1 MKIPY
6 IDLKAQW
13 RVERKTLLPIIS
25 KTFSKGEFVLGKE
38 IEKFEK
44 NISKVCGTKY
54 AVALNSGTDA
64 LTLGLKLLGVKKG
77 DEVITPPN
85 SFISSTT
92 SIAHIGAKPVF
103 ADVFKD
109 QNIDPDQIEK
119 KITKKTKAIVVVH
132 MNGKACEMS
141 EILKICKKFKLKLIE
156 DCAHSLGSYY
166 KSKKNLGNYGLSGC
180 FSFYP
185 TKQITSGEGG
195 MIITNNKKF
204 YSIAKKLRA
213 FGIDNDPSKRLK
225 AGHYDVKLLGYNYRL
240 TEFQAGLAY
249 QQLKRYSKNLQIRR
263 KNAQLYSD
271 QFKNVKNLFIDKFD
285 KNNSY
290 FLCQIIL
297 KSKKIRDGLLD
308 LLKQKKIGHS
318 IHYAKPLPSLY
329 YYKKKYNIPLINYKN
344 SKFYSDRVI
353 SLPVYNL
360 LKEKEIKK
368 VCSIIKKFCEK
379 IN

>member
-119 KITKKTKAIVVVH
+119 KITKKTKAIMPVH
-132 MNGKACEMS
+132 LTGRICEMNRIT
-141 EILKICKKFKLKLIE
+141 EISKKYKIPIIE
-156 DCAHSLGSYY
+156 DAAQSIGSKYY
-166 KSKKNLGNYGLSGC
+166 NKPSGSFGEIGC
-180 FSFYP
+180 FSAHPLKNLNACGDAGFLVTNNIDFYKRAKILRNHGLENRNKVNHFGFISRMDVLQAAILNFRLKTLNSTIKKRRSNANFYFKNLDRNFYTLNDEKKYQYNTYHTFVVQTP
-185 TKQITSGEGG
+185 NRDKLMKFLKKKGVGSAIHYPIPIHLQPASKYLGYQRRSFPVTEKQSKN
-195 MIITNNKKF
+195 IITIPVHQNLSKSNLNKIVSLMNAF
-204 YSIAKKLRA
+204 AKK
-213 FGIDNDPSKRLK
+213 
-225 AGHYDVKLLGYNYRL
+225 
-240 TEFQAGLAY
+240 
-249 QQLKRYSKNLQIRR
+249 
-263 KNAQLYSD
+263 
-271 QFKNVKNLFIDKFD
+271 
-285 KNNSY
+285 
-290 FLCQIIL
+290 
-297 KSKKIRDGLLD
+297 
-308 LLKQKKIGHS
+308 
-318 IHYAKPLPSLY
+318 Y
-329 YYKKKYNIPLINYKN
+329 YG
-344 SKFYSDRVI
+344 
-353 SLPVYNL
+353 
-360 LKEKEIKK
+360 
-368 VCSIIKKFCEK
+368 
-379 IN
+379 